1 MELVEGEDLK
11 GPVPVEMALSYARQ
25 VCLSGPK
32 VITT

>member
-11 GPVPVEMALSYARQ
+11 GPVPVETALSYARQ